1 MAENPKGEK
10 RYWLD
15 EPRNVTKIYYA
26 LLAACAAL
34 FLADF
39 LYVKHASG
47 GTVSAPQTGDPA
59 ITSQSASLGD
69 PLSPGA
75 VRSYQVYYRDPLLSF
90 CPSPPGN
97 SWNISNGI
105 RIQW

>member
-1 MAENPKGEK
+1 MADKPKTEK

-39 LYVKHASG
+39 LYAKHAKFKLEDVFG
-47 GTVSAPQTGDPA
+47 FYGLYGFVACVLLVLIAKELRKVLKRPED
-59 ITSQSASLGD
+59 
-69 PLSPGA
+69 
-75 VRSYQVYYRDPLLSF
+75 YYDR
-90 CPSPPGN
+90 
-97 SWNISNGI
+97 
-105 RIQW
+105 

>member
-1 MAENPKGEK
+1 MAENPKREK

-39 LYVKHASG
+39 LYLKHAKFKLEDVFG
-47 GTVSAPQTGDPA
+47 FYGLYGFIACVLLVLIAKELRKILKRPED
-59 ITSQSASLGD
+59 
-69 PLSPGA
+69 
-75 VRSYQVYYRDPLLSF
+75 YYDR
-90 CPSPPGN
+90 
-97 SWNISNGI
+97 
-105 RIQW
+105 